1 MVHMCCA
8 SNFVHFPRGNK
19 SDQAEPMQ
27 SECVPSTSATAAAIP
42 EVVSRPTCQ
51 RRKKMTMHEKLAREF
66 HDQKMKY
73 LKEEH
78 EIKMKILQI
87 ELDMKL
93 EAQAMN
99 TAKYM
104 NETVLLDS

>member
-1 MVHMCCA
+1 
-8 SNFVHFPRGNK
+8 
-19 SDQAEPMQ
+19 
-27 SECVPSTSATAAAIP
+27 
-42 EVVSRPTCQ
+42 
-51 RRKKMTMHEKLAREF
+51 MHEKLAREF